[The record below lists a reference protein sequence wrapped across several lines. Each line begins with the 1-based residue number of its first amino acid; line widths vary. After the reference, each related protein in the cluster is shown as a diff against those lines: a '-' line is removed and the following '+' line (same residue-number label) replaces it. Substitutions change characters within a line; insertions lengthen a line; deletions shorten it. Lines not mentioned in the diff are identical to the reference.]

1 MPCPHAAVAGGAA
14 GSSPPRCPLS
24 PAPCPGVRGL
34 GSRLCL
40 GREGAR
46 RDVFLGRIY
55 PPEEIKSSRPASWV
69 LFLLHPTVM
78 KCAVMDGR
86 IPAPAG
92 QQLRRPSWLCGRG
105 GGCHHQLSPGRLR
118 RWRVP
123 APSPCPSPL
132 QPGLQVNE
140 ILPCGSSSP
149 APSSLS
155 ALCLLLRGHDLLLI
169 ACVARSSLQLS
180 VCRELAQPSL
190 PPPCADCSR
199 PFAPAWRGLPRSHGC

>member
-1 MPCPHAAVAGGAA
+1 MLALRPLAPH
-14 GSSPPRCPLS
+14 
-24 PAPCPGVRGL
+24 PGVCGL

-40 GREGAR
+40 GWEGAG

-55 PPEEIKSSRPASWV
+55 PPEIKSSRPASWV

-78 KCAVMDGR
+78 KYSVMDGH

-92 QQLRRPSWLCGRG
+92 QQLRRPSWLCGREVAVTT
-105 GGCHHQLSPGRLR
+105 GCPQPAENQRQ
-118 RWRVP
+118 VP
-123 APSPCPSPL
+123 ALSPCPSPL

-140 ILPCGSSSP
+140 ILPCSSSSP

-169 ACVARSSLQLS
+169 ACVTRSSLQLS

-190 PPPCADCSR
+190 PPPCAGCSR